1 MITTEYEPE
10 LGWVLGHIEGTVS
23 ACCSWYA
30 RVVVLLFE
38 YLLLC
43 PSVHQFLFPWSEVL
57 EQMDISFPKHS
68 LLCTRHWQNYFSRQK
83 LIHMNNLTANHTC
96 ASHDFS
102 CANGKECIA
111 MAWRCDRDYDCGD
124 MSDEHD
130 CEPGKVKSIHLP
142 LGCCA
147 SCWEKLRF
155 FLIFLSNND
164 FYISFFSC
172 VMEALPLW
180 PLRVTRI

>member
-1 MITTEYEPE
+1 MLE
-10 LGWVLGHIEGTVS
+10 L
-23 ACCSWYA
+23 WY
-30 RVVVLLFE
+30 
-38 YLLLC
+38 
-43 PSVHQFLFPWSEVL
+43 SFLSICFCAPVF
-57 EQMDISFPKHS
+57 ISFCSPEVRYWNKWILAFLNIHCCVHGTDKTIF
-68 LLCTRHWQNYFSRQK
+68 LRQK

-111 MAWRCDRDYDCGD
+111 IEWRCDRDYDCGD

-172 VMEALPLW
+172 VMEALPL
-180 PLRVTRI
+180 